1 MYSCVFSCTHSR
13 DVSARAMAVEDQE
26 RLDLVIN
33 TKFSKEF
40 IKRVLKEKL
49 PTVVG
54 GDGVPRKGYK
64 VAIKMVPT
72 IFQGIM
78 KLFVGEITERGW

>member
-1 MYSCVFSCTHSR
+1 MCEFSPSSVVTLLL
-13 DVSARAMAVEDQE
+13 VNEPNGDQ
-26 RLDLVIN
+26 
-33 TKFSKEF
+33 SEF
-40 IKRVLKEKL
+40 GVAPQVLKEKL